1 MTDSPTAGESALHRF
16 HRDMLNQIGVSD
28 VIFLEGINDIGV
40 GNTTGPYV
48 SADQLAAGMK
58 KIIAEAHARDLKVF
72 GGTVTPFQGAAY
84 YTAAGEAEREAVNK
98 WIRTSGAFDGVIDF
112 DAAVRD
118 PNHPLRLNPLYD
130 TGGGHLHPNDL
141 GYKAMADAINL
152 SLLTG
157 RTHQISKLPVGGAS
171 TGGGGSAAGVEGVGL
186 LATGVAL
193 LLLGATGLGFLGY
206 RRRSVEG

>member
-1 MTDSPTAGESALHRF
+1 
-16 HRDMLNQIGVSD
+16 MLNQIGVSD

-48 SADQLAAGMK
+48 SVDQLTAGMK
-58 KIIAEAHARDLKVF
+58 QIITEAHARDLKVF
-72 GGTVTPFQGAAY
+72 GGTLTPFQGAAY
-84 YTAAGEAEREAVNK
+84 YTAAGEAERGAVNK

-118 PNHPLRLNPLYD
+118 PNHPLSLNPLYD

-141 GYKAMADAINL
+141 GYQAMADAINP

-157 RTHQISKLPVGGAS
+157 RTRQISKLPVGGAS
-171 TGGGGSAAGVEGVGL
+171 TGGGGSTAGVEGVGL

-193 LLLGATGLGFLGY
+193 LLLGATSLGFLGY